1 MTAADWV
8 GIAVVVVLIAIS
20 AVFAAAETFIT
31 RVSKVRA
38 YRLQEEGRRGA
49 ASLVKIVENPPPFL
63 NVVLLLMLA
72 VHLAGTTVATVV
84 AVRTIGDLG
93 EVVATVGMTFLLFVF
108 AEVAPKTYAVLQTDR
123 VALRL
128 APAGRRLVRVCSGVS
143 CRVRGGVDLLREC
156 ERRLGLEAGALAAAL
171 AELEVAGL
179 VSQEAGIY
187 RA

>member
-1 MTAADWV
+1 MTAADWALL
-8 GIAVVVVLIAIS
+8 GVVVVLIGVS

-49 ASLVKIVENPPPFL
+49 ASLVKIVENPPPYL

-93 EVVATVGMTFLLFVF
+93 
-108 AEVAPKTYAVLQTDR
+108 
-123 VALRL
+123 
-128 APAGRRLVRVCSGVS
+128 
-143 CRVRGGVDLLREC
+143 
-156 ERRLGLEAGALAAAL
+156 
-171 AELEVAGL
+171 
-179 VSQEAGIY
+179 
-187 RA
+187 